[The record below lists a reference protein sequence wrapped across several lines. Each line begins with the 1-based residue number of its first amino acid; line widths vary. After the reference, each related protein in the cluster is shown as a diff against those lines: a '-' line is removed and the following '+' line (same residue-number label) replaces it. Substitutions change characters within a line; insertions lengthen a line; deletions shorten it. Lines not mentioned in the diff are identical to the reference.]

1 MYEAITYEILLQR
14 MLDRVP
20 SNFDKREGSVIWN
33 ALAPAAVELQLMYI
47 ELDTILSE
55 SFGDTASRD
64 FLIRRAAERGI
75 IPNPATYAV
84 LQGEFTPDTLE
95 IPIGSRFS
103 LNELNYYVK
112 SKVSGGVYQVE
123 CETLGEI
130 GNQYF
135 GNMIP
140 IEYIDGL
147 ETAELIE
154 VLIPGEDEEAT
165 ESLRTKY
172 FNSFYEK
179 GYGGNVQDYLD
190 KTNDLASVGST
201 KVVPIWDGGGTVKLV
216 ILNSSFDKASSA
228 LVEAVQEAIDPAPQG
243 EGWGIAPIGHTVTV
257 ETVTEVEIDITADFT
272 LDGGYTWEMISN
284 QAAEK
289 LAAYLLEL
297 REDWADQDNL
307 IVRVSQFETRM
318 LSIEGIVDVS
328 GTTINGNAAN
338 LTLTAFQIPI
348 AGSITAT

>member
-1 MYEAITYEILLQR
+1 
-14 MLDRVP
+14 
-20 SNFDKREGSVIWN
+20 
-33 ALAPAAVELQLMYI
+33 
-47 ELDTILSE
+47 
-55 SFGDTASRD
+55 
-64 FLIRRAAERGI
+64 
-75 IPNPATYAV
+75 
-84 LQGEFTPDTLE
+84 
-95 IPIGSRFS
+95 
-103 LNELNYYVK
+103 
-112 SKVSGGVYQVE
+112 
-123 CETLGEI
+123 
-130 GNQYF
+130 
-135 GNMIP
+135 MIP

-147 ETAELIE
+147 ETAELTE
-154 VLIPGEDEEAT
+154 VLIPGEDEEET
-165 ESLRTKY
+165 ESLRQKY

-190 KTNDLASVGST
+190 KTNDLAGVGST
-201 KVVPIWDGGGTVKLV
+201 KVVPIWNGGGTVKLV

-228 LVEAVQEAIDPAPQG
+228 LVEAVQEAIDPDPQG

-272 LDGGYTWEMISN
+272 LDGSYTWEMVSE

-289 LAAYLLEL
+289 LAEYLLEL
-297 REDWADQDNL
+297 RQDWANQSNL